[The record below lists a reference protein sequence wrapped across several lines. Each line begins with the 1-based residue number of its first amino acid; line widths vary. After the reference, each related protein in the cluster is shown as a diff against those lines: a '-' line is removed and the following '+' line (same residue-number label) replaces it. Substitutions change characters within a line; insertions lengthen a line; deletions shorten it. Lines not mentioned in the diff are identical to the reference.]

1 MEPQIPITNPETN
14 LPPPN
19 NNKDSS
25 NEITTNNFENLTTF
39 QKIIKLQED
48 LKIISSI
55 KQQFEENRRKM
66 IEKIILG
73 CQNYFKNKISMKKIF
88 DYCTNNEPE
97 KVYEYILLTDKQAKE
112 SLGNNYNNLFN
123 FFFILRNDNNLM
135 LKLIENFEK
144 ENYEDI
150 GDFLV
155 NFCYE
160 DTINN
165 SFIQEE
171 MLILIY
177 LLLEKYIFKIDI
189 NNNNNNLSYED
200 YYETYIKSNILYP
213 IFIAL
218 TRKADVRNYLC
229 NILSDIILYMENL
242 GNILTVDIGNIHD
255 IIRQNEEEKN
265 LNKSYMKNRIK
276 TLKNREMK
284 HYLKNLTNSIK
295 KIEIRDSG
303 LFERKTTIEK
313 IMQEIGENN
322 EINIID
328 IDKVQVTN
336 LEKNKIEEI
345 NLSINKNINLNEV
358 DPFFINTDTT
368 QEYLEKKLKEYEE
381 FKTEDLDEV
390 NRNIILAMKEYLSYQ
405 INDIKNQ
412 ENSLEKFSNFVLINS
427 LNSKNNEIKEE
438 GSDTNILI
446 DYIKSSYEN
455 ITEIIS
461 NLLNIIKKNLKS
473 IPFIIKSI
481 LKIIEFLL
489 NYKYNNEIS
498 LFQKY
503 MFKANFFL
511 GNIII
516 PILQNPFY
524 NGIITENI
532 ISQNTLENCKIISA
546 IFNLILSGKLF
557 YVGDEPCKTIFNQ
570 FIIEILP
577 EIFEIVQSIELN
589 FNLPEIVN
597 DLINSIKDMNNPKRK
612 INYNYFYEN
621 DEEKFQI
628 QSICFSFKNAIN
640 IIKSL
645 EKISNEI
652 IMDIINIE
660 KEKKDVIESIIKNA
674 DYYKTFFNNK
684 LSKSKTEFEGY
695 IFISKINYLPLLEDK
710 MNSILKDNFISLIP
724 PVKEKFKEEEIS
736 RFKRCLSEVLTYS
749 NLIHKVDITTFTEIN
764 SNKYVYDNNLI
775 ELLMKKLEKKRYEKI
790 MNNESE
796 IIINNSE
803 EEKKIILN
811 PDFKNEILPEILIKV
826 KGELGSNSSDE
837 NYQRILYCCSYIQLH
852 IELLPEKYSLNNYK
866 NLCIELIKDTEDN
879 VHILRNNILNQ
890 LNIKIKGSSKTNLI
904 IASISNKIKNM
915 EKLKCIQYLYNKIE
929 LPSQFHIEY
938 NLKKIV
944 KSITYVEDS
953 ENLPLKNLCEIF
965 PDFSKTTNMD
975 DIEDLISF
983 EEKVGLGTSLDN
995 FFKNLK
1001 KIVQKENILKR
1012 YSIEEIQN
1020 ITSNLVDFIYS
1031 KLYPKIFPKKK
1042 SKKDD
1047 KFYKKCLR
1055 LQFIKPE
1062 NLMKNKNV
1070 INENLCQECYKY
1082 INDIDKKITPVEK
1095 IKYFGKAFSILQNS
1109 MKFSS
1114 GEKDLGVDDTLK
1126 PLIYVMIKAKPENI
1140 FSNYDYCRTYL
1151 DKDLSKH
1158 SYGALLTQIGM
1169 IINIIKDMKY
1179 NELIDVTEEQFGFD
1193 EE

>member
-1 MEPQIPITNPETN
+1 MEPQILITNPETN
-14 LPPPN
+14 LPQP

-25 NEITTNNFENLTTF
+25 NEIITNNFENLTTF

-97 KVYEYILLTDKQAKE
+97 RVYEYILLTDKQAKE

-150 GDFLV
+150 SDFLV

-213 IFIAL
+213 IFISL

-265 LNKSYMKNRIK
+265 LDKSYMKNRIK

-295 KIEIRDSG
+295 KSEIRDSG
-303 LFERKTTIEK
+303 VFERKTTIEK
-313 IMQEIGENN
+313 IMQELGESN

-381 FKTEDLDEV
+381 FQTEDLDEV
-390 NRNIILAMKEYLSYQ
+390 NRNIIIAMKEYLSYQ

-589 FNLPEIVN
+589 FNLPEILN
-597 DLINSIKDMNNPKRK
+597 DLIGSIKDMNNPKRK

-660 KEKKDVIESIIKNA
+660 KEKKDVIESIIKHA

-684 LSKSKTEFEGY
+684 LSKTKTEFEVY
-695 IFISKINYLPLLEDK
+695 IFISKIKYLPSLEDK

-749 NLIHKVDITTFTEIN
+749 NLIHKVDIPTFTEIN
-764 SNKYVYDNNLI
+764 SNKFVYDNNLI

-938 NLKKIV
+938 NLKKTI

-953 ENLPLKNLCEIF
+953 ENLPLKNLSEIF
-965 PDFSKTTNMD
+965 PDFSKTSNTD
-975 DIEDLISF
+975 DIDDLISF
-983 EEKVGLGTSLDN
+983 EEKVGLGTCLDN

-1042 SKKDD
+1042 SKKDE

>member
-1 MEPQIPITNPETN
+1 MEPQILITNPETN

-19 NNKDSS
+19 NKDSS
-25 NEITTNNFENLTTF
+25 NEIITNNFENLTTF

-97 KVYEYILLTDKQAKE
+97 RVYEYILLTDKQAKE

-123 FFFILRNDNNLM
+123 LFFILRNDNNLM

-189 NNNNNNLSYED
+189 NNNNLSYED
-200 YYETYIKSNILYP
+200 YYETYIKNNILYP
-213 IFIAL
+213 MFISL
-218 TRKADVRNYLC
+218 TRKVDVRNYLC

-265 LNKSYMKNRIK
+265 LDKSYMKNRIK

-284 HYLKNLTNSIK
+284 HYLKNLSNSIK
-295 KIEIRDSG
+295 KSEIRDSG
-303 LFERKTTIEK
+303 VFERKTTIEK

-322 EINIID
+322 EINIIE

-336 LEKNKIEEI
+336 LEKNKIDEI

-358 DPFFINTDTT
+358 DQFFINTDTT

-381 FKTEDLDEV
+381 FQTEDLDEL

-455 ITEIIS
+455 IIEIIS

-489 NYKYNNEIS
+489 NYKYKNEIS

-503 MFKANFFL
+503 MFKANFFF

-516 PILQNPFY
+516 PILQNPFN
-524 NGIITENI
+524 NGIITDNI
-532 ISQNTLENCKIISA
+532 ISQNTLENCKIIST

-597 DLINSIKDMNNPKRK
+597 DLINSIKDMNNPNRK

-660 KEKKDVIESIIKNA
+660 KEKKDVIESIIKHA

-695 IFISKINYLPLLEDK
+695 IFISKINYLPSLEDK

-749 NLIHKVDITTFTEIN
+749 NLIHKVDIPTFTEIN

-775 ELLMKKLEKKRYEKI
+775 KLLMKKLEKKRYERI
-790 MNNESE
+790 MNNESD
-796 IIINNSE
+796 IFTNNSD

-811 PDFKNEILPEILIKV
+811 PDFKNEILPEILLKV

-890 LNIKIKGSSKTNLI
+890 LNMKIKGSSKTNLI
-904 IASISNKIKNM
+904 ITSISNKIKNM

-938 NLKKIV
+938 TLKKIV

-953 ENLPLKNLCEIF
+953 DNLPLKNLSEIF
-965 PDFSKTTNMD
+965 PDFSKTMD
-975 DIEDLISF
+975 GIEDLISL
-983 EEKVGLGTSLDN
+983 EEKVGLGTCLDN

-1042 SKKDD
+1042 SKKDE

-1082 INDIDKKITPVEK
+1082 INDIDKKITPLEK

>member
-1 MEPQIPITNPETN
+1 MEPQILITNPETN
-14 LPPPN
+14 LPQP

-25 NEITTNNFENLTTF
+25 NEIITNNFENLTTF

-97 KVYEYILLTDKQAKE
+97 RVYEYILLTDKQAKE

-144 ENYEDI
+144 ENYENI
-150 GDFLV
+150 SDFLV

-213 IFIAL
+213 IFISL

-229 NILSDIILYMENL
+229 NILSDTILYMENL

-265 LNKSYMKNRIK
+265 LDKSYMKNRIK

-295 KIEIRDSG
+295 KSEIRDSG
-303 LFERKTTIEK
+303 VFERKTTIEK
-313 IMQEIGENN
+313 IMQELGESN

-381 FKTEDLDEV
+381 FQTEDLDEV
-390 NRNIILAMKEYLSYQ
+390 NRNIIIAMKEYLSYQ

-473 IPFIIKSI
+473 IPFVVKSI

-660 KEKKDVIESIIKNA
+660 KEKKDVIESIIKHA

-695 IFISKINYLPLLEDK
+695 IFISKINYLPSLEDK

-749 NLIHKVDITTFTEIN
+749 NLIHKVDIPTFTEIN

-938 NLKKIV
+938 NLKKTI

-953 ENLPLKNLCEIF
+953 ENLPLKNLSEIF
-965 PDFSKTTNMD
+965 PDFSKTTNTD

-1042 SKKDD
+1042 SKKDE

>member
-1 MEPQIPITNPETN
+1 MEPQILITNPETN
-14 LPPPN
+14 LPQP

-25 NEITTNNFENLTTF
+25 NEIITNNFENLTTF

-97 KVYEYILLTDKQAKE
+97 RVYEYILLTDKQAKE

-150 GDFLV
+150 SDFLV

-189 NNNNNNLSYED
+189 KNNNLSYED

-213 IFIAL
+213 IFISL

-265 LNKSYMKNRIK
+265 LDKSYMKNRIK

-295 KIEIRDSG
+295 KSEIRDSG
-303 LFERKTTIEK
+303 VFERKTTIEK
-313 IMQEIGENN
+313 IMQELGEND

-381 FKTEDLDEV
+381 FQTEDLDEV
-390 NRNIILAMKEYLSYQ
+390 NRNIIIAMKEYLSYQ

-473 IPFIIKSI
+473 IPFVVKSI

-660 KEKKDVIESIIKNA
+660 KEKKDVIESIIKHA

-684 LSKSKTEFEGY
+684 LSKSKKEFEGY
-695 IFISKINYLPLLEDK
+695 IFISKIKYLPSLEDK

-749 NLIHKVDITTFTEIN
+749 NLIHKVDIPTFTEIN

-938 NLKKIV
+938 NLKKTI

-953 ENLPLKNLCEIF
+953 ENLPLKNLSEIF

-975 DIEDLISF
+975 DIDDLISF
-983 EEKVGLGTSLDN
+983 EEKVGLGTCLDN

>member
-1 MEPQIPITNPETN
+1 MEPQILITNPETN
-14 LPPPN
+14 LPPQN
-19 NNKDSS
+19 NNDSS
-25 NEITTNNFENLTTF
+25 NEIITNNFGNLTTF

-55 KQQFEENRRKM
+55 KQQFEEHRRKM

-213 IFIAL
+213 IFISL

-255 IIRQNEEEKN
+255 IIRQNEEEQN
-265 LNKSYMKNRIK
+265 LDKSYMKNRIK

-295 KIEIRDSG
+295 KSEIRDSAI
-303 LFERKTTIEK
+303 FERKTTIEK
-313 IMQEIGENN
+313 IMQEIGESN

-328 IDKVQVTN
+328 IDKIQVTN

-381 FKTEDLDEV
+381 FQTEDLDEV

-455 ITEIIS
+455 IIEIIS

-489 NYKYNNEIS
+489 NYKYKNEIS

-660 KEKKDVIESIIKNA
+660 KEKKDVIESIIKHG

-695 IFISKINYLPLLEDK
+695 IFISKINYLPSLEDK

-749 NLIHKVDITTFTEIN
+749 NLIHKVDIPTFTEIN

-904 IASISNKIKNM
+904 ISSISNKIKNM

-938 NLKKIV
+938 TLKKIV

>member
-1 MEPQIPITNPETN
+1 MEPQILITNPETN
-14 LPPPN
+14 LPQP

-25 NEITTNNFENLTTF
+25 NEIITNNFENLTTF

-213 IFIAL
+213 IFISL

-265 LNKSYMKNRIK
+265 LDKSYMKNRIK

-295 KIEIRDSG
+295 KSEIRDSG
-303 LFERKTTIEK
+303 VFERKTTIEK
-313 IMQEIGENN
+313 IMQELGESN

-381 FKTEDLDEV
+381 FQTEDLDEV

-455 ITEIIS
+455 IIEIIS

-473 IPFIIKSI
+473 IPFVVKSI

-489 NYKYNNEIS
+489 NYKYKNEIS

-524 NGIITENI
+524 NGIITGNI
-532 ISQNTLENCKIISA
+532 ISQNTLENCKIISQ

-589 FNLPEIVN
+589 FNLPEILN
-597 DLINSIKDMNNPKRK
+597 DLIGSIKDMNNPKRK

-660 KEKKDVIESIIKNA
+660 KNKKDVIESIIKHA

-684 LSKSKTEFEGY
+684 LSKTKTEFEAY
-695 IFISKINYLPLLEDK
+695 IFISKIKYLPSLEDK

-749 NLIHKVDITTFTEIN
+749 NLIHKVDIPTFTEIN

-796 IIINNSE
+796 IIINNSD

-938 NLKKIV
+938 NLKKTI

-953 ENLPLKNLCEIF
+953 ENLPLKNLSEIF

-975 DIEDLISF
+975 DIDDLISF

-1109 MKFSS
+1109 MKFSL

-1179 NELIDVTEEQFGFD
+1179 NELIDVTEAQFGFD

>member
-1 MEPQIPITNPETN
+1 MEPQILITNPETN
-14 LPPPN
+14 LPQP

-25 NEITTNNFENLTTF
+25 NEIITNNFENLTTF

-97 KVYEYILLTDKQAKE
+97 RVYEYILLTDKQAKE

-150 GDFLV
+150 SDFLV

-189 NNNNNNLSYED
+189 KNNNLSYED

-265 LNKSYMKNRIK
+265 LDKSYMKNRIK

-295 KIEIRDSG
+295 KSEIRDSG
-303 LFERKTTIEK
+303 VFERKTTIEK
-313 IMQEIGENN
+313 IMQEIGESN

-381 FKTEDLDEV
+381 FRTEDLDEV
-390 NRNIILAMKEYLSYQ
+390 NRNIIIAMKEYLSYQ

-455 ITEIIS
+455 IIEIIS

-473 IPFIIKSI
+473 IPFVVKSI

-498 LFQKY
+498 MFQKY

-589 FNLPEIVN
+589 FNLPEILN
-597 DLINSIKDMNNPKRK
+597 DLIGSIKDMNNPKRK

-660 KEKKDVIESIIKNA
+660 KEKKDVIESIIKHA

-695 IFISKINYLPLLEDK
+695 IFISKINYLPSLEDK

-749 NLIHKVDITTFTEIN
+749 NLIHKVDIPTFTEIN

-796 IIINNSE
+796 IIINNSD

-938 NLKKIV
+938 TLKKIV

-983 EEKVGLGTSLDN
+983 EEKVGLGTCLDN

-1109 MKFSS
+1109 MKFNS

>member
-1 MEPQIPITNPETN
+1 MEPQILITNPETN
-14 LPPPN
+14 LPQP

-25 NEITTNNFENLTTF
+25 NEIITNNFENLTTF

-213 IFIAL
+213 IFISL

-265 LNKSYMKNRIK
+265 LDNSYMKNRIK

-295 KIEIRDSG
+295 KSEIRDSG

-358 DPFFINTDTT
+358 DPFFINFFINTDTT

-381 FKTEDLDEV
+381 FQTEDLDEV
-390 NRNIILAMKEYLSYQ
+390 NRNIIIAMKEYLSYQ

-473 IPFIIKSI
+473 IPFVVKSI

-589 FNLPEIVN
+589 FNLPEILN
-597 DLINSIKDMNNPKRK
+597 DLIGSIKDMNNPKRK

-640 IIKSL
+640 IIQSL

-660 KEKKDVIESIIKNA
+660 KEKKDVIESIIKHA

-695 IFISKINYLPLLEDK
+695 IFISKINYLPSLEDK

-736 RFKRCLSEVLTYS
+736 RFKRCLSEVL
-749 NLIHKVDITTFTEIN
+749 
-764 SNKYVYDNNLI
+764 KYVYDNNLI

-938 NLKKIV
+938 NLKKTI

-953 ENLPLKNLCEIF
+953 ENLPLKNLSEIF

-975 DIEDLISF
+975 DIDDLISF
-983 EEKVGLGTSLDN
+983 EEKVGLGTCLDN

-1042 SKKDD
+1042 SKKDE

>member
-1 MEPQIPITNPETN
+1 
-14 LPPPN
+14 
-19 NNKDSS
+19 
-25 NEITTNNFENLTTF
+25 
-39 QKIIKLQED
+39 
-48 LKIISSI
+48 
-55 KQQFEENRRKM
+55 
-66 IEKIILG
+66 
-73 CQNYFKNKISMKKIF
+73 
-88 DYCTNNEPE
+88 
-97 KVYEYILLTDKQAKE
+97 
-112 SLGNNYNNLFN
+112 
-123 FFFILRNDNNLM
+123 
-135 LKLIENFEK
+135 
-144 ENYEDI
+144 
-150 GDFLV
+150 
-155 NFCYE
+155 
-160 DTINN
+160 
-165 SFIQEE
+165 
-171 MLILIY
+171 
-177 LLLEKYIFKIDI
+177 
-189 NNNNNNLSYED
+189 
-200 YYETYIKSNILYP
+200 
-213 IFIAL
+213 
-218 TRKADVRNYLC
+218 
-229 NILSDIILYMENL
+229 
-242 GNILTVDIGNIHD
+242 
-255 IIRQNEEEKN
+255 
-265 LNKSYMKNRIK
+265 
-276 TLKNREMK
+276 
-284 HYLKNLTNSIK
+284 
-295 KIEIRDSG
+295 
-303 LFERKTTIEK
+303 
-313 IMQEIGENN
+313 
-322 EINIID
+322 
-328 IDKVQVTN
+328 
-336 LEKNKIEEI
+336 
-345 NLSINKNINLNEV
+345 
-358 DPFFINTDTT
+358 
-368 QEYLEKKLKEYEE
+368 
-381 FKTEDLDEV
+381 
-390 NRNIILAMKEYLSYQ
+390 
-405 INDIKNQ
+405 
-412 ENSLEKFSNFVLINS
+412 
-427 LNSKNNEIKEE
+427 
-438 GSDTNILI
+438 
-446 DYIKSSYEN
+446 
-455 ITEIIS
+455 
-461 NLLNIIKKNLKS
+461 
-473 IPFIIKSI
+473 
-481 LKIIEFLL
+481 
-489 NYKYNNEIS
+489 
-498 LFQKY
+498 
-503 MFKANFFL
+503 
-511 GNIII
+511 
-516 PILQNPFY
+516 
-524 NGIITENI
+524 
-532 ISQNTLENCKIISA
+532 
-546 IFNLILSGKLF
+546 
-557 YVGDEPCKTIFNQ
+557 
-570 FIIEILP
+570 
-577 EIFEIVQSIELN
+577 
-589 FNLPEIVN
+589 
-597 DLINSIKDMNNPKRK
+597 MNNPKRK

-660 KEKKDVIESIIKNA
+660 KEKKDVIESIIKHA

-695 IFISKINYLPLLEDK
+695 IFISKINYLPSLEDK

-749 NLIHKVDITTFTEIN
+749 NLIHKVDIPTFTEIN

-938 NLKKIV
+938 NLKKTI

-953 ENLPLKNLCEIF
+953 ENLPLKNLSEIF

-975 DIEDLISF
+975 DIDDLISF
-983 EEKVGLGTSLDN
+983 EEKVGLGTCLDN

-1042 SKKDD
+1042 SKKDE

>member
-1 MEPQIPITNPETN
+1 MEPQILITNPETN
-14 LPPPN
+14 LPPQN
-19 NNKDSS
+19 NNDSS

-97 KVYEYILLTDKQAKE
+97 RVYEYILLTDKQAKE

-218 TRKADVRNYLC
+218 TRKVDVRNYLC

-265 LNKSYMKNRIK
+265 LDKSYMKNQIK

-295 KIEIRDSG
+295 KSQIRDSAI
-303 LFERKTTIEK
+303 FERKTTIEK
-313 IMQEIGENN
+313 IMQEIGESN

-328 IDKVQVTN
+328 IDKIQVTN
-336 LEKNKIEEI
+336 FEKNKIEEI

-381 FKTEDLDEV
+381 FQTEDLDEV

-455 ITEIIS
+455 IIEIIS

-489 NYKYNNEIS
+489 NYKYKNEIS

-524 NGIITENI
+524 NGIIAENI

-660 KEKKDVIESIIKNA
+660 KEKKDVIESIIKHA
-674 DYYKTFFNNK
+674 DFYKTFFNNK

-695 IFISKINYLPLLEDK
+695 IFISKINYLPSLEDK

-749 NLIHKVDITTFTEIN
+749 NLIHKVDIPTFTEIN

-938 NLKKIV
+938 NLKKTI

-953 ENLPLKNLCEIF
+953 ENLPLKNLSEIF

-975 DIEDLISF
+975 DIDDLISF
-983 EEKVGLGTSLDN
+983 EEKVGLGTCLDN

-1031 KLYPKIFPKKK
+1031 KLYQKIFPKKK

>member
-1 MEPQIPITNPETN
+1 MEPQILITNPETN
-14 LPPPN
+14 LPQP

-25 NEITTNNFENLTTF
+25 NEIITNNFENLTTF

-88 DYCTNNEPE
+88 DYCKNNEPE
-97 KVYEYILLTDKQAKE
+97 RVYEYILLTDKQAKE

-150 GDFLV
+150 SDFLV

-265 LNKSYMKNRIK
+265 LDKSYMKNRIK

-295 KIEIRDSG
+295 KSEIRDSG
-303 LFERKTTIEK
+303 VFERKTTIEK

-381 FKTEDLDEV
+381 FQTEDLDEV

-489 NYKYNNEIS
+489 NYKYKNEIS

-511 GNIII
+511 GNIIM

-660 KEKKDVIESIIKNA
+660 KEKKDVIESIIKHA

-695 IFISKINYLPLLEDK
+695 IFISKINYLPSLEDK

-749 NLIHKVDITTFTEIN
+749 NLIHKVDIPTFTEIN

-938 NLKKIV
+938 NLKKTI

-953 ENLPLKNLCEIF
+953 ENLPLKNLSEIF

>member
-1 MEPQIPITNPETN
+1 MEPQILITNPETN
-14 LPPPN
+14 LPPQN
-19 NNKDSS
+19 NNDSS
-25 NEITTNNFENLTTF
+25 NEIITNNFGNLTTF

-213 IFIAL
+213 IFISL

-255 IIRQNEEEKN
+255 IIRQNEEEQN
-265 LNKSYMKNRIK
+265 LDKSYMKNRIK

-295 KIEIRDSG
+295 KSEIRDSAI
-303 LFERKTTIEK
+303 FERKTTIEK

-328 IDKVQVTN
+328 IDKIQVTN

-381 FKTEDLDEV
+381 FQTEDLDEV

-427 LNSKNNEIKEE
+427 LNSKKNEIKEE

-455 ITEIIS
+455 IIEIIS

-489 NYKYNNEIS
+489 NYKYKNEIS

-660 KEKKDVIESIIKNA
+660 KEKKDVIESIIKHG

-695 IFISKINYLPLLEDK
+695 IFISKINYLPSLEDK

-749 NLIHKVDITTFTEIN
+749 NLIHKVDIPTFTEIN

-938 NLKKIV
+938 TLKKIV

>member
-1 MEPQIPITNPETN
+1 MEPQILITNPETN
-14 LPPPN
+14 LPQP

-25 NEITTNNFENLTTF
+25 NEIITNNFENLTTF

-150 GDFLV
+150 SDFLV

-213 IFIAL
+213 IFISL

-242 GNILTVDIGNIHD
+242 RNILTVDIGNIHD

-265 LNKSYMKNRIK
+265 LDKSYMKNRIK

-295 KIEIRDSG
+295 KSEIRDSG
-303 LFERKTTIEK
+303 VFERKTTIEK

-322 EINIID
+322 EINIVD

-381 FKTEDLDEV
+381 FQTEDLDEV

-455 ITEIIS
+455 IIEIIS

-489 NYKYNNEIS
+489 NYKYKNEIS

-597 DLINSIKDMNNPKRK
+597 DLINSIKDMNNPRRK
-612 INYNYFYEN
+612 VNYNYFYEN

-660 KEKKDVIESIIKNA
+660 KEKKDVIESIIKHA

-695 IFISKINYLPLLEDK
+695 IFISKINYLPSLEDK

-749 NLIHKVDITTFTEIN
+749 NLIHKVDIPTFTEIN
-764 SNKYVYDNNLI
+764 SNKFVYDNNLI

-938 NLKKIV
+938 NLKKTI

-953 ENLPLKNLCEIF
+953 ENLPLKNLSEIF

>member
-1 MEPQIPITNPETN
+1 MEPQILITNPETN
-14 LPPPN
+14 LPPQN
-19 NNKDSS
+19 NNDSS

-112 SLGNNYNNLFN
+112 SMGNNYNNLFN

-189 NNNNNNLSYED
+189 KNNNLSYED
-200 YYETYIKSNILYP
+200 YYETYIKNNILYP
-213 IFIAL
+213 IFISL

-265 LNKSYMKNRIK
+265 LDKSYMKNRIK

-284 HYLKNLTNSIK
+284 YYLKNLTNSIK
-295 KIEIRDSG
+295 KSEIRDSG
-303 LFERKTTIEK
+303 VFERKTTIEK
-313 IMQEIGENN
+313 IMQELGESN

-381 FKTEDLDEV
+381 FQTEDLDEV
-390 NRNIILAMKEYLSYQ
+390 NRNIIIAMKEYLSYQ

-455 ITEIIS
+455 IIEIIS

-473 IPFIIKSI
+473 IPFVVKSI

-524 NGIITENI
+524 NGIIAENI

-660 KEKKDVIESIIKNA
+660 KEKKDVIESIIKHA

-684 LSKSKTEFEGY
+684 LSKTKTEFEVY
-695 IFISKINYLPLLEDK
+695 IFISKINYLPSLEDK

-749 NLIHKVDITTFTEIN
+749 NLIHKVDIPTFTEIN

-938 NLKKIV
+938 NLKKTI
-944 KSITYVEDS
+944 KSVTYVEDS
-953 ENLPLKNLCEIF
+953 ENLPLKNLSEIF

>member
-1 MEPQIPITNPETN
+1 MEPQILITNPETN
-14 LPPPN
+14 LPQP

-25 NEITTNNFENLTTF
+25 NEIITNNFENLTTF

-97 KVYEYILLTDKQAKE
+97 RVYEYILLTDKQAKE

-150 GDFLV
+150 SDFLV

-213 IFIAL
+213 IFISL

-265 LNKSYMKNRIK
+265 LDNSYMKNRIK

-295 KIEIRDSG
+295 KSEIRDSG
-303 LFERKTTIEK
+303 VFERKTTIEK
-313 IMQEIGENN
+313 IMQELGESN

-381 FKTEDLDEV
+381 FQTEDLDEV
-390 NRNIILAMKEYLSYQ
+390 NRNIIIAMKEYLSYQ

-455 ITEIIS
+455 IIEIIS

-589 FNLPEIVN
+589 FNLPEILN
-597 DLINSIKDMNNPKRK
+597 DLIGSIKDMNNPKRK

-660 KEKKDVIESIIKNA
+660 KEKKDVIESIIKHA

-695 IFISKINYLPLLEDK
+695 IFISKINYLPSLEDK

-749 NLIHKVDITTFTEIN
+749 NLIHKVDIPTFTEIN

-938 NLKKIV
+938 NLKKII

-953 ENLPLKNLCEIF
+953 ENLPLKNLSEIF

-975 DIEDLISF
+975 DIDDLISF
-983 EEKVGLGTSLDN
+983 EEKVGLGTCLDN

-1042 SKKDD
+1042 SKKDE

>member
-1 MEPQIPITNPETN
+1 MEPQILITNPETN
-14 LPPPN
+14 LPPQN
-19 NNKDSS
+19 NNDSS

-213 IFIAL
+213 IFISL

-255 IIRQNEEEKN
+255 IIRQNEEEQN
-265 LNKSYMKNRIK
+265 LDKSYMKNRIK

-295 KIEIRDSG
+295 KSEIRDSG
-303 LFERKTTIEK
+303 VFERKTTIEK

-381 FKTEDLDEV
+381 FQTEDLDEV

-455 ITEIIS
+455 IIEIIS

-489 NYKYNNEIS
+489 NYKYKNEIS

-660 KEKKDVIESIIKNA
+660 KEKKDVIESIIKHG

-695 IFISKINYLPLLEDK
+695 IFISKINYLPSLEDK

-749 NLIHKVDITTFTEIN
+749 NLIHKVDIPTFTEIN

-938 NLKKIV
+938 TLKKIV

>member
-1 MEPQIPITNPETN
+1 MEPQILITNPETN
-14 LPPPN
+14 LPPQN
-19 NNKDSS
+19 NNDSS
-25 NEITTNNFENLTTF
+25 NEIITNNFGNLTTF

-150 GDFLV
+150 SDFLV

-213 IFIAL
+213 IFISL

-255 IIRQNEEEKN
+255 IIRQNEEEQN
-265 LNKSYMKNRIK
+265 LDKSYMKNRIK

-295 KIEIRDSG
+295 KSEIRDSG

-381 FKTEDLDEV
+381 FQTEDLDEV

-455 ITEIIS
+455 IIEIIS

-489 NYKYNNEIS
+489 NYKYKNEIS

-660 KEKKDVIESIIKNA
+660 KEKKDVIESIIKHG

-695 IFISKINYLPLLEDK
+695 IFISKINYLPSLEDK

-749 NLIHKVDITTFTEIN
+749 NLIHKVDIPTFTEIN

-938 NLKKIV
+938 TLKKIV

-1042 SKKDD
+1042 SKKDE

-1082 INDIDKKITPVEK
+1082 INYIDKKITPVEK

>member
-1 MEPQIPITNPETN
+1 MEPQILITNPETN
-14 LPPPN
+14 LPQP

-25 NEITTNNFENLTTF
+25 NEIITNNFENLTTF

-97 KVYEYILLTDKQAKE
+97 RVYEYILLTDKQAKE

-144 ENYEDI
+144 ENYENI
-150 GDFLV
+150 SDFLV

-189 NNNNNNLSYED
+189 NNNNKNLSYED

-213 IFIAL
+213 IFISL

-265 LNKSYMKNRIK
+265 LDKSYMKNRIK

-284 HYLKNLTNSIK
+284 YYLKNLTNSIK
-295 KIEIRDSG
+295 KSEIRDSG
-303 LFERKTTIEK
+303 VFERKTTIEK
-313 IMQEIGENN
+313 IMQELGESN

-489 NYKYNNEIS
+489 NYKYKNEIS

-589 FNLPEIVN
+589 FNLPEILN
-597 DLINSIKDMNNPKRK
+597 DLIGSIKDMNNPKRK

-660 KEKKDVIESIIKNA
+660 KEKKDVIESIIKHA

-695 IFISKINYLPLLEDK
+695 IFISKINYLPSLEDK

-749 NLIHKVDITTFTEIN
+749 NLIHKVDIPTFTEIN

-796 IIINNSE
+796 IIINNSD

-938 NLKKIV
+938 NLKKTI

-953 ENLPLKNLCEIF
+953 ENLPLKNLSEIF

-975 DIEDLISF
+975 DIDDLISF
-983 EEKVGLGTSLDN
+983 EEKVGLGTCLDN

-1042 SKKDD
+1042 SKKDE

>member
-1 MEPQIPITNPETN
+1 MEPQILITNPETN
-14 LPPPN
+14 LPQP

-25 NEITTNNFENLTTF
+25 NEIITNNFENLTTF

-97 KVYEYILLTDKQAKE
+97 RVYEYILLTDKQAKE

-150 GDFLV
+150 SDFLV

-189 NNNNNNLSYED
+189 KNNNLSYED

-213 IFIAL
+213 IFISL

-265 LNKSYMKNRIK
+265 LDNSYMKNRIK

-295 KIEIRDSG
+295 KSEIRDSG
-303 LFERKTTIEK
+303 VFERKTTIEK
-313 IMQEIGENN
+313 IMQELGEND

-381 FKTEDLDEV
+381 FQTEDLDEV

-473 IPFIIKSI
+473 IPFVVKSI

-660 KEKKDVIESIIKNA
+660 KEKKDVIESIIKHA

-695 IFISKINYLPLLEDK
+695 IFISKIKYLPSLEDK

-749 NLIHKVDITTFTEIN
+749 NLIHKVDIPTFTEIN

-938 NLKKIV
+938 NLKKTI

-953 ENLPLKNLCEIF
+953 ENLPLKNLSEIF

-975 DIEDLISF
+975 DIDDLISF
-983 EEKVGLGTSLDN
+983 EEKVGLGTCLDN

>member
-1 MEPQIPITNPETN
+1 MEPQITITNPEIN
-14 LPPPN
+14 LHLTPPN
-19 NNKDSS
+19 NNDSS
-25 NEITTNNFENLTTF
+25 DQIINNNFENLTTF

-97 KVYEYILLTDKQAKE
+97 KLYEYILLSDKQVKE
-112 SLGNNYNNLFN
+112 SFGDKYNNLYK

-135 LKLIENFEK
+135 LKLIENFDK
-144 ENYEDI
+144 ENYENI
-150 GDFLV
+150 SDFLV

-189 NNNNNNLSYED
+189 KNNNNNSSYED

-213 IFIAL
+213 IFISL

-255 IIRQNEEEKN
+255 IIKQNEEEKN
-265 LNKSYMKNRIK
+265 LDKFYLKNRVK
-276 TLKNREMK
+276 TLKNGEIK

-295 KIEIRDSG
+295 KKDIKNSG
-303 LFERKTTIEK
+303 IFESQTTIEK

-322 EINIID
+322 EINNTD
-328 IDKVQVTN
+328 IDRVMVTD

-381 FKTEDLDEV
+381 YKTEDLDEL
-390 NRNIILAMKEYLSYQ
+390 NCNIIQAMKEYLSYQ

-427 LNSKNNEIKEE
+427 LNFKNNEIKEE

-455 ITEIIS
+455 IIEIIS
-461 NLLNIIKKNLKS
+461 NLLNTIKKNLKS

-481 LKIIEFLL
+481 LSIIEILL
-489 NYKYNNEIS
+489 NYKYKDEIS
-498 LFQKY
+498 LFKKY

-524 NGIITENI
+524 NGIITDNI
-532 ISQNTLENCKIISA
+532 ISENTLENCKIISG
-546 IFNLILSGKLF
+546 IFNLILSGTLF
-557 YVGDEPCKTIFNQ
+557 YVGDEPCKTIFNR

-589 FNLPEIVN
+589 SNLPEIIN
-597 DLINSIKDMNNPKRK
+597 DLIGSMKDMNNTNRK

-628 QSICFSFKNAIN
+628 QSICFSFKNANN
-640 IIKSL
+640 IIKAV
-645 EKISNEI
+645 EKMNNEI

-660 KEKKDVIESIIKNA
+660 KDKKDVIESIIKNA

-684 LSKSKTEFEGY
+684 LSKAKNEFEGY
-695 IFISKINYLPLLEDK
+695 IFISKINYLPSLEDK

-724 PVKEKFKEEEIS
+724 PKKEKFKEEEIS

-749 NLIHKVDITTFTEIN
+749 NLIHKIDIPTFTEIN

-775 ELLMKKLEKKRYEKI
+775 ELLMKKLEKKRYEQI
-790 MNNESE
+790 MNNESD
-796 IIINNSE
+796 IVINNSDE
-803 EEKKIILN
+803 GKKNVLN

-929 LPSQFHIEY
+929 LPSQFYIEHT
-938 NLKKIV
+938 LKKEI
-944 KSITYVEDS
+944 KSITYKEDS
-953 ENLPLKNLCEIF
+953 ENLPLKNLSEIF
-965 PDFSKTTNMD
+965 PDFSKTTD
-975 DIEDLISF
+975 DIDDLISF
-983 EEKVGLGTSLDN
+983 QEKVGLGKSLDN
-995 FFKNLK
+995 FFQNLK

-1020 ITSNLVDFIYS
+1020 ITSNLVDFIHS
-1031 KLYPKIFPKKK
+1031 KLYQKIFPKKK
-1042 SKKDD
+1042 SKKDE

-1169 IINIIKDMKY
+1169 VINIIKDMKY

>member
-1 MEPQIPITNPETN
+1 MEPQILITNPETN
-14 LPPPN
+14 LPPQN
-19 NNKDSS
+19 NNDSS
-25 NEITTNNFENLTTF
+25 NEIITNNFGNLTTF

-213 IFIAL
+213 IFISL

-265 LNKSYMKNRIK
+265 LDKSYMKNRIK

-295 KIEIRDSG
+295 KSEIRDSG
-303 LFERKTTIEK
+303 IFERKTTIEK

-381 FKTEDLDEV
+381 FQTEDLDEV

-455 ITEIIS
+455 IIEIIS

-489 NYKYNNEIS
+489 NYKYKNEIS

-660 KEKKDVIESIIKNA
+660 KEKKDVIESIIKHG

-695 IFISKINYLPLLEDK
+695 IFISKINYLPSLEDK

-796 IIINNSE
+796 IIINNSD

-938 NLKKIV
+938 TLKKIV

-1042 SKKDD
+1042 SKKDE

>member
-1 MEPQIPITNPETN
+1 MEPQILITNPETN
-14 LPPPN
+14 LPPQN
-19 NNKDSS
+19 NNDSS

-97 KVYEYILLTDKQAKE
+97 RVYEYILLTDKQAKE
-112 SLGNNYNNLFN
+112 SMGNNYNNLFN

-213 IFIAL
+213 IFISL

-265 LNKSYMKNRIK
+265 LDKSYMKNQIK

-295 KIEIRDSG
+295 KSQIRDSAI
-303 LFERKTTIEK
+303 FERKTTIEK
-313 IMQEIGENN
+313 IMQEIGESN

-381 FKTEDLDEV
+381 FQTEDLDEV
-390 NRNIILAMKEYLSYQ
+390 NRNIIIAMKEYLSYQ

-455 ITEIIS
+455 IIEIIS
-461 NLLNIIKKNLKS
+461 NLLNIIKKNIKS

-524 NGIITENI
+524 NGIIAENI

-660 KEKKDVIESIIKNA
+660 KEKKDVIESIIKHA

-684 LSKSKTEFEGY
+684 LSKTKTEFEVY
-695 IFISKINYLPLLEDK
+695 IFISKINYLPSLEDK

-749 NLIHKVDITTFTEIN
+749 NLIHKVDIPTFTEIN

-938 NLKKIV
+938 NLKKTI
-944 KSITYVEDS
+944 KSVTYVEDS
-953 ENLPLKNLCEIF
+953 ENLPLKNLSEIF

-975 DIEDLISF
+975 DIDDLISF

>member
-1 MEPQIPITNPETN
+1 MEPQILITNPETN
-14 LPPPN
+14 LPQP

-25 NEITTNNFENLTTF
+25 NEIITNNFENLTTF

-97 KVYEYILLTDKQAKE
+97 RVYEYILLTDKQAKE

-150 GDFLV
+150 SDFLV

-189 NNNNNNLSYED
+189 NNNNKNLSYED

-265 LNKSYMKNRIK
+265 LDKSYMKNRIK

-295 KIEIRDSG
+295 KSEIRDSG
-303 LFERKTTIEK
+303 VFERKTTIEK
-313 IMQEIGENN
+313 IMQELGESN

-446 DYIKSSYEN
+446 DYNKSSYEN
-455 ITEIIS
+455 IIEIIS

-489 NYKYNNEIS
+489 NYKYKNEIS

-589 FNLPEIVN
+589 FNLPEILN
-597 DLINSIKDMNNPKRK
+597 DLIGSIKDMNNPKRK

-645 EKISNEI
+645 EKISDEI

-660 KEKKDVIESIIKNA
+660 KEKKDVIESIIKHA

-695 IFISKINYLPLLEDK
+695 IFISKINYLPSLEDK

-749 NLIHKVDITTFTEIN
+749 NLIHKVDIPTFTEIN

-796 IIINNSE
+796 IIINNSD

-938 NLKKIV
+938 NLKKTI

-975 DIEDLISF
+975 DIDDLISF
-983 EEKVGLGTSLDN
+983 EEKVGLGTCLDN

-1042 SKKDD
+1042 SKKDE